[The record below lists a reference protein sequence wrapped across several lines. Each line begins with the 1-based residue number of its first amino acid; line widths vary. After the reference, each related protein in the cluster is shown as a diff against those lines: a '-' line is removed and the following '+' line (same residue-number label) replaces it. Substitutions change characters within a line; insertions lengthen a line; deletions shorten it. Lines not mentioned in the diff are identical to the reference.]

1 MFEVLSILLLMNRL
15 ILAKNKS
22 LQLAIEGLL
31 SVTGI
36 STCQIDRM
44 MLGEDLFFADL
55 GIK

>member
-36 STCQIDRM
+36 SICQIDRM

>member
-1 MFEVLSILLLMNRL
+1 LLLMNRL

-36 STCQIDRM
+36 SICQIDRM